1 MDHLDKLNT
10 LNNYIR
16 IYDNVLPT
24 ATLNKFLKICENNK
38 NFFSPGGIVSDTVEG
53 SVNKKVRNTLVWD
66 LANSEAEE
74 SKTNVH
80 WCNLWIC
87 LFGKYLKRYEK
98 EIEVDVRANI
108 NTIQVLK
115 YMNEGHYML
124 HVDHGSTIPRT
135 LSFIFFV
142 NDDYEGGEL
151 SFALPNFSGI
161 SNVEKKSNR
170 MVVWPSNFLFPH
182 GVKPVV
188 KGTRYSVVAWA
199 L

>member
-38 NFFSPGGIVSDTVEG
+38 IFFSPGGIVSDTVEG

-87 LFGKYLKRYEK
+87 LFGNYLKRYEK
-98 EIEVDVRANI
+98 EILEKELHSIRKQKKKNKLKPVKKHLNIVFKIGDKVRI
-108 NTIQVLK
+108 
-115 YMNEGHYML
+115 E
-124 HVDHGSTIPRT
+124 GSTTVGIIDNIEKNNAIINYDT
-135 LSFIFFV
+135 FTTKTNISKLEFV
-142 NDDYEGGEL
+142 
-151 SFALPNFSGI
+151 
-161 SNVEKKSNR
+161 K
-170 MVVWPSNFLFPH
+170 
-182 GVKPVV
+182 
-188 KGTRYSVVAWA
+188 
-199 L
+199 